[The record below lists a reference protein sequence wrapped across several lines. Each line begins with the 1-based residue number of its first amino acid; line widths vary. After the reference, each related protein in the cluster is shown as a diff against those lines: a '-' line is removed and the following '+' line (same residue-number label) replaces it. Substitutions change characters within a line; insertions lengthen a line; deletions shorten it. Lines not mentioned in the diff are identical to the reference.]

1 MGVYQRGQ
9 AINLVQNFWLIDAI
23 TQVATPADPTT
34 VVFEVLSPD
43 NVETTYTWTVDTAVT
58 NPAVGTYVCA
68 LSPPLPPG
76 TYRYRCTGTGSVEAA
91 SEDMFDVLESG
102 VLSPVSSGVATP
114 GPCASWI
121 NGDDVAAAGPP
132 LTGIGSDSW
141 LLDDVAYDASYVLY
155 ELSGR
160 QFPGVCQRTVRPAAD
175 PCRCWQFTPSL
186 GMGPW
191 AWAWLAGG
199 SWGGWG
205 WRNECGDAAGCNP
218 LQTIRLSG
226 YPVREI
232 LSVKIDGTVLP
243 LLDDNS
249 NPNYRLDG
257 RDKLIRMADPGPPY
271 QQRFWPG
278 CQQLDLNDTESGTFS
293 ITYTWGSDV
302 PHLGRAAAAAL
313 ARELW
318 KGANLE
324 ACALPTRVTEVVR
337 AGVTMKRVVAFA
349 DMFRLGATG
358 IQEVDLFIAMVN
370 PIRMKRRPAVFSP
383 DLQQFARKVGQ

>member
-9 AINLVQNFWLIDAI
+9 AINIVQTFWLIDPI
-23 TQVATPADPTT
+23 TRVSTPANPTT
-34 VVFEVLSPD
+34 VVFEVLAPD
-43 NVETTYTWTVDTAVT
+43 NVETTYTWHTDTNVT
-58 NPAVGTYVCA
+58 NPSTGTFLLA

-76 TYRYRCTGTGSVEAA
+76 TYRYRCTGTGAVEAA

-102 VLSPVSSGVATP
+102 VLSPVDSGVATP

-121 NGDDVAAAGPP
+121 NGDDVAYAGPP
-132 LTGIGSDSW
+132 LDGIGSDTW

-160 QFPGVCQRTVRPAAD
+160 QFPGVCTRTVRPNSD
-175 PCRCWQFTPSL
+175 KCSCWAFSPSL

-191 AWAWLAGG
+191 AWAWTAGG

-205 WRNECGDAAGCNP
+205 WRNECGDLGGCNP
-218 LQTIRLSG
+218 LQIVRLAG

-257 RDKLIRMADPGPPY
+257 RRNLVRMANPVPTFS
-271 QQRFWPG
+271 QRFWPG
-278 CQQLDLNDTESGTFS
+278 CQQLDLDDTQSGTFS
-293 ITYTWGSDV
+293 VTYTWGADV
-302 PHLGRAAAAAL
+302 PHLGRVAASIL

-318 KGANLE
+318 NLSNGG
-324 ACALPTRVTEVVR
+324 ACALPSRVTEIVR
-337 AGVTMKRVVAFA
+337 QGITMKRTEAFA

-358 IQEVDLFIAMVN
+358 IQEVDLFISMVN
-370 PIRMKRRPAVFSP
+370 PIKMKRRPAVFSP
-383 DLQQFARKVGQ
+383 DLQRFARRVGQ